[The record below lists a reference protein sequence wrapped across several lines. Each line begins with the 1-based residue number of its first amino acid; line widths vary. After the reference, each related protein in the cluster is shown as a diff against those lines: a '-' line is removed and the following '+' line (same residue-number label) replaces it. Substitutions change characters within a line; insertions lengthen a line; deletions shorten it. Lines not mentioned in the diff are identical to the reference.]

1 MVEIVVNEE
10 QATLL
15 RGTSDP
21 AVVRG
26 PDGEVLG
33 IVARGSYIVSP
44 EDEEAFVLQS
54 QAIAARS
61 PRTGSTT
68 QEVLDRLHR
77 LEAAE

>member
-10 QATLL
+10 QANLL
-15 RGTSDP
+15 RATTDR
-21 AVVRG
+21 AVLRS

-33 IVARGSYIVSP
+33 IVARGAYIASP

-54 QAIAARS
+54 KAIAAHS
-61 PRTGSTT
+61 SRTGSTT

-77 LEAAE
+77 LDTAE